1 MEIIVQCDGQGN
13 NEVVFYTMV
22 GSNMEKVSIPIAEI
36 QGLKYKKMSKR
47 MKTDEGF
54 RYRVASLLIGGA
66 DCISV
71 KDIVPSR

>member
-22 GSNMEKVSIPIAEI
+22 GSNMERVSIPIAEI
-36 QGLKYKKMSKR
+36 RGLKYKKMSKT

-54 RYRVASLLIGGA
+54 RYRVASLLIGEQT
-66 DCISV
+66 V
-71 KDIVPSR
+71 YLSRI